1 MSNMTTTAVGNM
13 ARSANGA
20 ERPFW
25 SAPVL
30 LEYWNAVRRHIWLA
44 LAIVSAVT
52 VAGAIITLLMTPQ
65 YTATSRIE
73 IAREQAN
80 VTNVEGLKRDSNA
93 PDQEF
98 YLTQYSLLNARSL
111 AERVER
117 RLRLARNPE
126 FFAAHGETPEG
137 EGLLSGLRSGP
148 VSAADLRQ
156 RERQAVELLLD
167 NVGISPLRGSALV
180 DVSYSS
186 ASPQLSRLIAST
198 WVNEFVQQSMDRR
211 LASTADARIYLEGR
225 LQGLRDRLEKS
236 ERDLVNYAAR
246 QGIVRLSEIQ
256 GEDGRTRTTQTLA
269 SSDLEQLNRLLVQAT
284 AERAEAESKLS
295 AARAP
300 GATQLGLSNQSLSTL
315 RQRRAEANAAYQELL
330 VQFEPEYPQA
340 QAAREKVAA
349 LDRAISAEETRVRG
363 AYSADYNAAVQR
375 ETDLRA
381 RVDRLLG
388 RLDTEN
394 RSSIQYNIYQREV
407 DTNRE
412 LYDGLLQRYKEIG
425 VAGVGTNN
433 ISVVDDAV
441 NPVKPSS
448 PRLVLNLAAA
458 LLLGLFFA
466 GVTIVILENLDESV
480 REPQQISDR
489 LGVPL
494 LGAIPVVDDE
504 ALSDIEDPKSILSEA
519 YMTVRTNLGFSTDH
533 GLPRTMALTS
543 TSPSEGKSTSAYSLA
558 RVIGRTSGSVVLVD
572 VDMRRPVVATRLG
585 LDNSKGVSNFLA
597 GEDNWEDLIQT
608 IGKSNV
614 SFISAGPVPPSAS
627 ELLSGDRLA
636 SLVRALSER
645 FDHVI
650 LDSPPMLGLSD
661 APLIANVVEGLIYV
675 IEADRTAVRA
685 SQAAITRLRE
695 SRAQILGALL
705 TKYRARQSGY
715 GYGYGYGYSYG
726 KDAATDGDS

>member
-1 MSNMTTTAVGNM
+1 MSNMMTTAAGSRAM
-13 ARSANGA
+13 PEREG

-44 LAIVSAVT
+44 VAIVAAVT

-80 VTNVEGLKRDSNA
+80 VTNVEGLKRESNA

-126 FFAAHGETPEG
+126 FFEAHGETPEG
-137 EGLLSGLRSGP
+137 EGLLSGVRSGP
-148 VSAADLRQ
+148 VSAADLRE

-167 NVGISPLRGSALV
+167 NIGIAPLRGSALV

-246 QGIVRLSEIQ
+246 QGIVRLSEVQ

-284 AERAEAESKLS
+284 AERAEAESKLG
-295 AARAP
+295 AAQAP
-300 GATQLGLSNQSLSTL
+300 GSTQLGLSNQSLNTL
-315 RQRRAEANAAYQELL
+315 RQRRAEANAGYQELL

-363 AYSADYNAAVQR
+363 AYSADYNAARQR
-375 ETDLRA
+375 EADLRA
-381 RVDRLLG
+381 RVDKMLDRF
-388 RLDTEN
+388 DTEN

-458 LLLGLFFA
+458 LLLGLLLA
-466 GVTIVILENLDESV
+466 GLTVVILENLDESV
-480 REPQQISDR
+480 REPQQILDR

-504 ALSDIEDPKSILSEA
+504 ALSDIEDPKSVLSEA

-558 RVIGRTSGSVVLVD
+558 RVIGRTSGSVILVD

-585 LDNSKGVSNFLA
+585 LDNTKGISNYLA
-597 GEDNWEDLIQT
+597 GEDNWEGLIQT
-608 IGKSNV
+608 IGDSNV

-627 ELLSGDRLA
+627 ELLSSDRLA
-636 SLVRALSER
+636 TLVRALSER

-675 IEADRTAVRA
+675 IEADRTAMRA

-695 SRAQILGALL
+695 SRAHILGALL

-726 KDAATDGDS
+726 KDAATDGTN